1 MKIKIFFWAVLLLL
15 PNLLFSATVDFA
27 RTLSLGSRGED
38 VRELQKFLNIDSY
51 TTVAVSGAGSLGN
64 ETDYY
69 GPATKR
75 AVIKFQEKYRNDI
88 LEPIGLSFGTG
99 VFGSGT
105 RVKVIALKNTVT
117 PISLVSSSSP
127 TVPNG
132 EVIVMFP
139 SQYSGKAGT
148 TITISG
154 AGFTSTDNTIYFG
167 EGHAVEKAK
176 SWNGQSISFNVP
188 AIPRGNYSLFV
199 KNARGESNKDS
210 FFVVTD
216 GVTPEPKI
224 KRVSPSRANNN
235 ETITIKGSGF
245 SLKGNMIRTG
255 TSVFENVPSEDG
267 TTLLF
272 KAQSRFPVSTTT
284 PANLKKVSLPVW
296 VHIVNENGVSNG
308 KSFDLEL

>member
-1 MKIKIFFWAVLLLL
+1 MKIKIFFCVGLLLL
-15 PNLLFSATVDFA
+15 PNFLFSATVDFT

-38 VRELQKFLNIDSY
+38 VRALQKFLNIDSD
-51 TTVAVSGAGSLGN
+51 TTVATSGVGSIGK
-64 ETDYY
+64 ETDYF
-69 GPATKR
+69 GPATRR
-75 AVIKFQEKYRNDI
+75 AVIKFQEKYRAEV
-88 LEPIGLSFGTG
+88 LTPAGLSVGTG
-99 VFGSGT
+99 FFGSGT
-105 RVKVIALKNTVT
+105 RAKVIALKNTATSV
-117 PISLVSSSSP
+117 SFAASSS
-127 TVPNG
+127 TAVPKG
-132 EVIVMFP
+132 QVVVMFP

-176 SWNGQSISFNVP
+176 SWNGQSISFKIP
-188 AIPRGNYSLFV
+188 AIPKGNYSLFV
-199 KNARGESNKDS
+199 KNARGESNKDA

-216 GVTPEPKI
+216 GVTPEPTI
-224 KRVSPSRANNN
+224 ENVGPSRANNN

-255 TSVFENVPSEDG
+255 TSVFENIPSVDG
-267 TTLLF
+267 ATLLF
-272 KAQSRFPVSTTT
+272 KAQSSFLVSTTT
-284 PANLKKVSLPVW
+284 PANSKKASLPVW